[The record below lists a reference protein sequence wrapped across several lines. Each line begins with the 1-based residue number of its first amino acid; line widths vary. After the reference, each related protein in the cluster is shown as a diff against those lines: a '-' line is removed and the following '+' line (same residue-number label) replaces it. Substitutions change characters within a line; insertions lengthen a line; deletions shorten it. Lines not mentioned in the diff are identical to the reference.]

1 MEVEINW
8 FAVLAA
14 SLVGFAVGVVWYG
27 PLFGKAWMKIVGLT
41 EEDVAK
47 VNMGKI
53 YVMCLVLKLIMATNL
68 AMFLGPDSTLLTGTL
83 YGFLTGFGWVALAL
97 AINAMFEQKSLNY
110 MLINGGYWS
119 VVFTLMGLILGAW
132 H

>member
-53 YVMCLVLKLIMATNL
+53 YVMCLVLQLIMATNL

>member
-53 YVMCLVLKLIMATNL
+53 YVMCLVLELIMATNL